1 MAGGK
6 GLHVRGRPD
15 DQRQRRDSE
24 LLVQT
29 AYFAPKGPPGLLCWY
44 SLYPVRGAVFSG
56 MIAALAAEASRSG
69 PCQGGRHT
77 LQSVTGR
84 HPAEALRATS
94 ATCA

>member
-1 MAGGK
+1 MPGRAWLQFETLPQAGG
-6 GLHVRGRPD
+6 
-15 DQRQRRDSE
+15 S

-29 AYFAPKGPPGLLCWY
+29 RPMVALKGLPGLLYWY
-44 SLYPVRGAVFSG
+44 SLYPVHGAIFSG